1 MSEYEVLSVLL
12 ACIAVIMSLVAWNG
26 QRKIQREA
34 NDIQRAT
41 AKLAEKK
48 LEILLREEKGKNAA
62 RLSLSLVRD
71 GKNYRLV
78 LKNISDVQATDIDIE
93 PLLQRKEDNPIIPS
107 EYAGKFPLQKLPP
120 GAEVGLHAVIFLSS
134 PSAFNFRLSW
144 KNPDGAAVVEEA
156 FVSL

>member
-1 MSEYEVLSVLL
+1 
-12 ACIAVIMSLVAWNG
+12 MSLVAWNG
-26 QRKIQREA
+26 QRKLQREA

-41 AKLAEKK
+41 AKLAEKQ

-78 LKNISDVQATDIDIE
+78 LKNVSEVQATDIEIA
-93 PLLQRKEDNPIIPS
+93 PLLQRQEDNPIVAS
-107 EYAGKFPLQKLPP
+107 EYAEKFPLKKLAPN
-120 GAEVGLHAVIFLSS
+120 AEVRLYAAIYLSS
-134 PSAFNFRLSW
+134 PSAFNFRISW
-144 KNPDGAAVVEEA
+144 KNPDGTPVVEEE

>member
-1 MSEYEVLSVLL
+1 MSEYEILSTVL
-12 ACIAVIMSLVAWNG
+12 ACIAVTMSLVAWNG
-26 QRKIQREA
+26 QRKLQREA

-41 AKLAEKK
+41 ARLAEKQ

-62 RLSLSLVRD
+62 RLSLALVRE
-71 GKNYRLV
+71 GKNHRLV
-78 LKNISDVQATDIDIE
+78 LKNVSEVQATDVEIE

-107 EYAGKFPLQKLPP
+107 EYAEKFPLKKLPP
-120 GAEVGLHAVIFLSS
+120 GAEVSLHALIFLSS

-144 KNPDGAAVVEEA
+144 KNPDGAAVIEEE